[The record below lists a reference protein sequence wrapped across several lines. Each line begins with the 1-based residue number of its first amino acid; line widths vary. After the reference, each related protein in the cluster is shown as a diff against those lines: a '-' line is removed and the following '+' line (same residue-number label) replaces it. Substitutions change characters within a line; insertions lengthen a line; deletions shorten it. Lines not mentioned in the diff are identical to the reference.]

1 MLRRGSLALAA
12 AVLTLSAATL
22 PASAAHPVRSQ
33 KAQDASLASEVLSEL
48 NGIRLQHDLAPLQAS
63 PALRAA
69 AAQHSREMAV
79 DGYFSHNSVDG
90 SPFWKRVARYY
101 PTART
106 RIWAAGE
113 NLLWSSPSIGAN
125 AAVRLWLG
133 SPEHRRNMLDPRW
146 REVGIATVHMVAATG
161 FYQGRE
167 ITVVTTDFGVRR

>member
-1 MLRRGSLALAA
+1 MLRRGHLALAA

-33 KAQDASLASEVLSEL
+33 KAQDASLASELLTDL
-48 NGIRLQHDLAPLQAS
+48 NSVRRQHGLTALEAS

-79 DGYFSHNSVDG
+79 DGYFSHNSMDG
-90 SPFWKRVARYY
+90 SPFWKRLARYY
-101 PTART
+101 PST
-106 RIWAAGE
+106 RSRLWAAGE

-125 AAVRLWLG
+125 AAIRLWLG
-133 SPEHRRNMLDPRW
+133 SPEHRRNMLDARW
-146 REVGIATVHMVAATG
+146 REVGIATVHMVAASG

-167 ITVVTTDFGVRR
+167 ITVVTADFGVRR